1 MIARILVVLAVAGA
15 LGAVGTWALQSQDP
29 ALPVSAEA
37 QAGLPSARGPAT
49 CSDLD
54 ADGCID
60 SGFDPKRDG
69 LSFANGPATGTLSA
83 TALIALFGA
92 ESVCATLSEQG
103 CVLYPAAAGWARQVN
118 EAMVGGRCEGIAV
131 LAQRIFGGEISVEDL
146 DPEAATTSALTSS
159 NPAVTG
165 AIQTWWATQF
175 LAPVQAA
182 AVSSRLYTPSSIV
195 QELSGGLL
203 ANTGYTLGLAV
214 PGAARSVLPFAV
226 HRSGEEFAVSV
237 YDGNYPGTTQEILVD
252 PRSERWRYAPG
263 APTRSVDA
271 WEGGMGTMELT
282 PMSIRALPAR
292 APFDASMLALSP
304 VSGASE
310 ASVTV
315 LVTSPDPS
323 ARLGVALTI
332 KGTTLDVSETGAK
345 LPRGVTVRRILGA
358 GPAGSGVTVTID
370 RGQVPS
376 FAAAPIAWKSAG
388 SLIPT
393 TMSIDAPGR
402 PRITVRSPNT
412 LGAQTLWANTQRGT
426 NLMRSRGSA
435 RDEFPLIAVKSGRTF
450 VRGPQVNIA
459 NGLNSLNLTL
469 PTAALHL
476 EVRKGRAGGAE
487 IEFRSSQ
494 GRMLAVSE
502 VPFDTPSGRVR
513 VKDVSVSDSGRA
525 LHESEI
531 FARPVPIDTSVLEV
545 LEAVAS
551 ADIEAVDGTASNADS
566 GGGDAAQLAIA
577 VSNVGR
583 SGVAGTPVQLTSSG
597 GSGTG
602 AVRFVVTGESCAIVR
617 GALNASAPANCR
629 VTATRAGSGIFGA
642 SASAPVVFTFRAA
655 QQAPLVIGKISRPA
669 LVATP
674 VRLTTLGG
682 SGNGGVSFSVRGK
695 GCSVSRDVLV
705 ANRPGTCVVTATKAG
720 SGIYSAVR
728 SRSRSMTFSRAPQQ
742 PPLISIEPPAV
753 ATTPPE
759 SRSWRAPSGD
769 RSPGTP
775 G

>member
-15 LGAVGTWALQSQDP
+15 LGVVGTWALGSQDP
-29 ALPVSAEA
+29 ALPVAVEA
-37 QAGLPSARGPAT
+37 QTDLPSDRGPAACT
-49 CSDLD
+49 DLD
-54 ADGCID
+54 TDGCID

-69 LSFANGPATGTLSA
+69 LSFGNGAATGTLSA
-83 TALIALFGA
+83 AALIALFGA
-92 ESVCATLSEQG
+92 ESVCATVSAQG

-131 LAQRIFGGEISVEDL
+131 LARRIFGGEISVEDL
-146 DPEAATTSALTSS
+146 DPEAATTSALASS
-159 NPAVTG
+159 NPAVSG

-175 LAPVQAA
+175 LPPVQAA
-182 AVSSRLYTPSSIV
+182 AASSRLYTPSSIV

-203 ANTGYTLGLAV
+203 SDTGYTLGLAV
-214 PGAARSVLPFAV
+214 PGAAHSVLPFAV
-226 HRSGEEFAVSV
+226 HRSGEDFAVSV
-237 YDGNYPGTTQEILVD
+237 YDSNFPGTTQEILVD
-252 PRSERWRYAPG
+252 PRSERWTYAPG

-304 VSGASE
+304 VSGASPMR
-310 ASVTV
+310 VTL

-332 KGTTLDVSETGAK
+332 KGRTIDVSDPGAK

-358 GPAGSGVTVTID
+358 DPAGSGVTVTIN
-370 RGQVPS
+370 RGQVPT

-388 SLIPT
+388 ALTPT
-393 TMSIDAPGR
+393 TISIDAPGR

-412 LGAQTLWANTQRGT
+412 LGADALRGT

-435 RDEFPLIAVKSGRTF
+435 RDEFPLIAVKSGRTY

-487 IEFRSSQ
+487 IEFRSRQ
-494 GRMLAVSE
+494 GRILAVSE

-513 VKDVSVSDSGRA
+513 VVDVSVSDSGRV
-525 LHESEI
+525 LDESEV
-531 FARPVPIDTSVLEV
+531 FARPVPIDASVLEV

-551 ADIEAVDGTASNADS
+551 ADVAAADGAASGADS
-566 GGGDAAQLAIA
+566 DGGEAAQLAIA

-602 AVRFVVTGESCAIVR
+602 AVRFVVTGEDCAIVR
-617 GALNASAPANCR
+617 GALHASAPASCR

-655 QQAPLVIGKISRPA
+655 QQASLMIGNISRPA
-669 LVATP
+669 LVGTP
-674 VRLTTLGG
+674 VRLTTRGG

-695 GCSVSRDVLV
+695 GCSVSGDLLV
-705 ANRPGTCVVTATKAG
+705 ANRPGTCVVTAAKAS

-728 SRSRSMTFSRAPQQ
+728 SGSRSMTFSRAPQQ
-742 PPLISIEPPAV
+742 EPLISIEPPA
-753 ATTPPE
+753 AEATPPE

-769 RSPGTP
+769 LSLGSR
-775 G
+775 